1 MSCRV
6 IAILNQKGGVGKTT
20 TALNLGAALAE
31 TGRKVLLVDLDP
43 QANLTRGLGV
53 EVVGLQ
59 HSTYDVLTN
68 PHADI
73 NNIIQATRWNGLDI
87 APSHID
93 LSGAEV
99 EMVPMYGREIRLANG
114 LRPVTSRYDYVLIDC
129 LPSLSLL
136 TINAMTAATE
146 ILVPMQAH
154 PFALEG
160 LGKLFEVYEL
170 IKHQLNPRLTVGGV
184 LVTMFDTRTNVSR
197 EVVDILRR
205 DPRTVEA
212 LFETVVRQNIKI
224 AESQAVGVP
233 VIHYDPG
240 CHGAEA
246 YRAAAREVIAQETG
260 AEAPAEDA
268 AVAEASAPEEPVAE
282 SPVEETQARIGDAT
296 APREPAA
303 DAPVAGEAPAEEPAV
318 KAEGAQAEAGAG
330 EQDVP
335 AASGTEAVASQIEKT
350 EPVKQESV
358 KQASIEQEPVE
369 EKVLEAK
376 PVEAKAVEDEPAA
389 TTAAEQVPEAEKS
402 AA

>member
-260 AEAPAEDA
+260 AEAPA
-268 AVAEASAPEEPVAE
+268 PEEPVAE